1 MTKKMTQGHR
11 LEVLR
16 GGLEMSQ
23 TEFCEAIGVSRQ
35 WYSGQLKKKRD
46 VLGVKD
52 LSAMALDRAGDW
64 VGQMAVMLL
73 VEGGNERFIPC
84 VCQTEV
90 GDFGLCPKPSHRA
103 VISEHL
109 SVVSGEL
116 VGVTA

>member
-16 GGLEMSQ
+16 GDLDMSQ

-52 LSAMALDRAGDW
+52 LSTMALDHAGDW
-64 VGQMAVMLL
+64 VGQMAVALL
-73 VEGGNERFIPC
+73 IDGGNERFIPC
-84 VCQTEV
+84 VCQTEI
-90 GDFGLCPKPSHRA
+90 GDSGLCPKPSHRV
-103 VISEHL
+103 VISSQL
-109 SVVSGEL
+109 SAVSFQE
-116 VGVTA
+116 VAA